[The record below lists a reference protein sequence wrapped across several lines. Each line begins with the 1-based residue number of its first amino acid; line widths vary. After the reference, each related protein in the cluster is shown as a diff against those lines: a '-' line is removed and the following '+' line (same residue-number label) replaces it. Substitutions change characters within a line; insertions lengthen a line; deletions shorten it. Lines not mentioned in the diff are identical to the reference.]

1 MAKLKPKPKPKTGLP
16 RWAKLTLV
24 TVLIL
29 FVLGEAYENR
39 RLFRKAYRYLSYK
52 YYKRTF
58 KPTDFP
64 VSYDIHGID
73 ISHYQMFVDWEKLK
87 AVDTYGD
94 TINFKF
100 VIVKAT
106 EGLLIEDDMFDE
118 HWKKA
123 EKNNFTRGA
132 YHYFLPDRSAKVQ
145 AANFITSVRLSP
157 GDLPPVV
164 DIEETRGKSKAEMV
178 AALKEWLIVVENHYK
193 VKPLI
198 YSNINFIEEYLAD
211 DFEGYRFWIAHYY
224 RRELKV
230 DADIRWVFWQHSDK
244 ANLLGVKSNVDANV
258 FNGDEDDFKNL
269 LIPEKQAANENRN

>member
-1 MAKLKPKPKPKTGLP
+1 MAKTKANAKPKKGLP
-16 RWAKLTLV
+16 RWVKYTLISIV
-24 TVLIL
+24 IL

-39 RLFRKAYRYLSYK
+39 RLFRKAYRYLSYR

-64 VSYDIHGID
+64 VTYDIHGID
-73 ISHYQMFVDWEKLK
+73 ISHYQVFVDWDKLK

-94 TINFKF
+94 TINFRF

-118 HWKKA
+118 HWQNAKESNLA
-123 EKNNFTRGA
+123 RGA

-178 AALKEWLIVVENHYK
+178 ASLKEYLSIIEKHYK

-211 DFEGYRFWIAHYY
+211 DFSDYKFWIAHYY

-230 DADIRWVFWQHSDK
+230 DEDLQWVFWQHSDK
-244 ANLLGVKSNVDANV
+244 ASLLGVRTNVDANV
-258 FNGDEDDFKNL
+258 FNGDENDFEKL
-269 LIPEKQAANENRN
+269 LIPGKELADENRN